1 MENSGH
7 LISSD
12 SEMVEGRLK
21 RTRKTESLPS
31 DDEEAKPAKNLKFE
45 PMHVSKHITFP
56 SPIEAPSPSTHGN
69 QLPQEQEYDSEE
81 PSCKPTTTN
90 MPITGLTSRP

>member
-1 MENSGH
+1 MENSGQH
-7 LISSD
+7 IPSD
-12 SEMVEGRLK
+12 SEMVEGRLE
-21 RTRKTESLPS
+21 RTCKTESLPS
-31 DDEEAKPAKNLKFE
+31 DDEEDKPAKKLKFE

-56 SPIEAPSPSTHGN
+56 SLIEAPSLSTHGN
-69 QLPQEQEYDSEE
+69 QLPQEQEYDSED